1 MSDLD
6 RLQFDFQAY
15 LTGAENHMLE
25 RVNATSKAD
34 RETLLGVY
42 KEAYALRLVEALG
55 TNYPKLL
62 LFLGD
67 DQFDRMARV
76 YLAAHP
82 SHHPSIRW
90 FGHRL
95 AEFLAITAPWSEQ
108 PVIADLAR
116 LEWMLSESFDAAD
129 AAPLAFE
136 TVAAVPPAQWPGL
149 RFRSLPSL
157 RRFELA
163 MNATAIWQ
171 ALAADD
177 APPEPAPLE
186 NAPVQWAAWRPR
198 LTTEYRSLEAD
209 EAVALDAII
218 AGADFASL
226 CERLFDWHAEDEAA
240 PRAAGLLRAWIEA
253 GMIAAID
260 SGEGADVQA

>member
-42 KEAYALRLVEALG
+42 REAYALRLVETLA
-55 TNYPKLL
+55 TNYPKLAVY
-62 LFLGD
+62 LGD
-67 DQFDRMARV
+67 DAHERMARA
-76 YLAAHP
+76 YIAAHP

-95 AEFLAITAPWSEQ
+95 AEFLALTAPWSEQ
-108 PVIADLAR
+108 PVIADLAK
-116 LEWMLSESFDAAD
+116 LEWMLSETFDAAD
-129 AAPLAFE
+129 ATPLAFE

-149 RFRSLPSL
+149 RFRPLPSL

-163 MNATAIWQ
+163 MNATAIWR
-171 ALAADD
+171 ALDADET
-177 APPEPAPLE
+177 PPVAAPLE
-186 NAPVQWAAWRPR
+186 TPPVQWAAWRPR
-198 LTTEYRSLEAD
+198 LTTEYRSLETD
-209 EAVALDAII
+209 EAAALDAVM

-240 PRAAGLLRAWIEA
+240 ARAAGLLRAWIDA

-260 SGEGADVQA
+260 SGEGAGG